1 MKKTFYLFLLAAAP
15 IVFNSCN
22 SDDEED
28 NFVLK
33 ENSVY
38 ITNGGTTQIQF
49 SGKLPSVKVANQF
62 IATVNAQGLINAK
75 HAGHTTATIGSK
87 VIDIH
92 VKGTNSLIDDICY
105 EWGKGR
111 QYVLSNT
118 TFKDMEL
125 SSGTD
130 YDTYMGLKTL
140 GNTTNVIYGYLF
152 AKNQDKLE
160 TVKLLVH
167 KNYLSSLT
175 DFLKERFYM
184 AKYTNVIGNMLVGA
198 AGFDSDDPTTA
209 TSGVTIGINP
219 SYSNYYEVTI
229 IPYTEK

>member
-1 MKKTFYLFLLAAAP
+1 
-15 IVFNSCN
+15 
-22 SDDEED
+22 
-28 NFVLK
+28 
-33 ENSVY
+33 
-38 ITNGGTTQIQF
+38 
-49 SGKLPSVKVANQF
+49 
-62 IATVNAQGLINAK
+62 
-75 HAGHTTATIGSK
+75 
-87 VIDIH
+87 
-92 VKGTNSLIDDICY
+92 
-105 EWGKGR
+105 
-111 QYVLSNT
+111 
-118 TFKDMEL
+118 
-125 SSGTD
+125 
-130 YDTYMGLKTL
+130 MGLKTL
-140 GNTTNVIYGYLF
+140 GNTPIVIYGYLF